1 MLIDLHVLVHQGDTD
16 ALLETLP
23 VTLLDGLCLVDL
35 GKLPEASL
43 VEAARSHGKAVFVG
57 AQVALEKG
65 HVLAF
70 PPTEDFDIAALLGQ
84 GDDESLRALDEAGC
98 ALLACQPYD
107 KEAGFGLGDWVVRY
121 TALHGIL
128 AVTASSSQ
136 VANDLALEVVENL
149 DVAAA
154 GGTASDGPLGKA
166 ATLFAATVTDQAGL
180 VDEIKRGDCW
190 AVSLGAE
197 DRWTSVERRPER
209 SGRDGRDRGGRDGRT
224 SRPRGRGGRDGENR
238 GRGRSRGSRDG
249 RGGRDGRGRDGDG
262 RSTSRDGEGR
272 NKGRGG
278 ESRSRGRGDRNR
290 PRKDEDRGNRVTPPD
305 DGRNDQNGNVRNDQ
319 LPPDID
325 GNR

>member
-35 GKLPEASL
+35 GKLPDASL

-65 HVLAF
+65 HILAF
-70 PPTEDFDIAALLGQ
+70 PPTEELDIAGLLAG
-84 GDDESLRALDEAGC
+84 GDDECLRALDEAGC

-121 TALHGIL
+121 TTLHGIL

-136 VANDLALEVVENL
+136 AANDLALEVVENL
-149 DVAAA
+149 DIVAT

-166 ATLFAATVTDQAGL
+166 ATLFAATVTHQSGL

-197 DRWTSVERRPER
+197 DRWTSVARRPER
-209 SGRDGRDRGGRDGRT
+209 SGGDGRDGRGRGRGGRDGRS
-224 SRPRGRGGRDGENR
+224 SRPRGRGGRDGESR
-238 GRGRSRGSRDG
+238 GRG
-249 RGGRDGRGRDGDG
+249 RGGRDGEGRKPTGEG
-262 RSTSRDGEGR
+262 RKPRRDGEQ
-272 NKGRGG
+272 
-278 ESRSRGRGDRNR
+278 RSRGRGDRNR
-290 PRKDEDRGNRVTPPD
+290 PRKDEDRGNRVPPPN